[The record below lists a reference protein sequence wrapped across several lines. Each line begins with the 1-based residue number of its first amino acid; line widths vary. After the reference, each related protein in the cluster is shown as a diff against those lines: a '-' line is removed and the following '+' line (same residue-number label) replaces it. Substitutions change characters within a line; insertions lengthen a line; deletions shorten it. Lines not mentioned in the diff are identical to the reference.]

1 MKVTHSLMT
10 EREAPAND
18 FLDLSGPIIKLSQ
31 RNSRNCLLNEQNKN
45 TTIFNHLGPVVVSTI
60 AAAATAI
67 TAVSTDHPHLASHKW
82 GSWTPQPSWKGCKG
96 GPRCCARK
104 EGQNCISVT
113 VTGSPST
120 SNNKF
125 LQRHWLS
132 IWKLIS
138 PQCQA
143 EQHRNVLLYSV
154 VD

>member
-31 RNSRNCLLNEQNKN
+31 RNSRNCLLNQQNKN
-45 TTIFNHLGPVVVSTI
+45 TTIFHHLGPVVAVATS
-60 AAAATAI
+60 AATAI
-67 TAVSTDHPHLASHKW
+67 TAVSTDHPHLASHNW
-82 GSWTPQPSWKGCKG
+82 GFWTPQPSWKGRKG
-96 GPRCCARK
+96 GPRCRARK

-125 LQRHWLS
+125 LQRHWLT

-138 PQCQA
+138 PQYQE
-143 EQHRNVLLYSV
+143 EQYRHALLYFL